1 MIVQYGSYSFED
13 GECCMVN
20 FRAMPVR
27 TDLGVKRSV
36 KIRMDCAGEFIFQ
49 GAVDQDAIKT
59 KIAAAKAALDEDYQ
73 DLILLHN
80 DGTTES
86 PFKLENSHAT
96 NMTGNIVT
104 HVSWPGTDPEDY
116 ATTKA
121 FNFGVQAEYI
131 NPSLTLIDFQQGISI
146 RGTAG
151 SVNRWERRI
160 FNQWQR
166 KTVSQTST
174 KIIRQSGRSIGF
186 GTYLPPPLPLLSS
199 FYEHEEL
206 RVVEYVGP
214 SLFYRRPEFYETRW
228 NYVFETPFAFTPTV
242 SYPVIF

>member
-13 GECCMVN
+13 GECSMVN

-27 TDLGVKRSV
+27 TSMGLKRSV

-49 GAVDQDAIKT
+49 GAVDQDAIKA

-73 DLILLHN
+73 DLTLLHN
-80 DGTTES
+80 DGTTPS
-86 PFKLENSHAT
+86 PFKLENGNAA
-96 NMTGNIVT
+96 NMTGNLVT
-104 HVSWPGTDPEDY
+104 HV
-116 ATTKA
+116 
-121 FNFGVQAEYI
+121 QAEFI

-151 SVNRWERRI
+151 PVNRWERRVGS
-160 FNQWQR
+160 QWQR
-166 KTVSQTST
+166 KTVSQSST

-186 GTYLPPPLPLLSS
+186 GTYLPAPLPLLSS

-228 NYVFETPFAFTPTV
+228 TYVFETPFAFTPTV